1 MVAALVLP
9 SVPPVSGTLT
19 VVSTP
24 PTDTL
29 SVNGSAARRVKRA
42 SPLPPT
48 LRPAKPRPDPVPFS
62 DLPRAA
68 TVDEPDRRTR
78 SLPEEKVGGGEP
90 PRDDFN
96 PPEPRKTGAGAPVE
110 CGVSLPHLPQKA
122 PSTGAP
128 QVPQCANRGIS
139 GAIDG
144 GGGAS
149 GVIDE
154 KLDFNDGVLVL
165 TPPCSPS
172 SLREGESSG
181 RWWILDLR
189 PLVTPV
195 VGAPTTVPQAPQN
208 PAPEGTCAPQ
218 LPQKFTA
225 SSPRSSGRTKR
236 EEPYLILLIERGFK
250 SRNCS
255 NAIDGERRR
264 IRLLRSVH

>member
-29 SVNGSAARRVKRA
+29 SVKGSAARGVKRA
-42 SPLPPT
+42 SPRPPT
-48 LRPAKPRPDPVPFS
+48 LRPAKPRPDPGPFAEA
-62 DLPRAA
+62 PRAA

-78 SLPEEKVGGGEP
+78 SLTEEAVDGGEP

-96 PPEPRKTGAGAPVE
+96 PPEPRESGAGVPIAW
-110 CGVSLPHLPQKA
+110 GVSLPHLPQKA

-128 QVPQCANRGIS
+128 HVPQCADRGTS

-154 KLDFNDGVLVL
+154 KLDFNDGVLSI
-165 TPPCSPS
+165 TPPCAPS
-172 SLREGESSG
+172 SL
-181 RWWILDLR
+181 
-189 PLVTPV
+189 
-195 VGAPTTVPQAPQN
+195 
-208 PAPEGTCAPQ
+208 
-218 LPQKFTA
+218 
-225 SSPRSSGRTKR
+225 
-236 EEPYLILLIERGFK
+236 
-250 SRNCS
+250 
-255 NAIDGERRR
+255 
-264 IRLLRSVH
+264 